1 MNAPE
6 VLGTD
11 PALLATLLRVPPGFE
26 SWENLGISVG
36 AGVGAGVGLGV
47 GLSRCGVEWELDVVV
62 GHCVVA
68 YGHPERPGQDMR
80 PDGVNNLQC

>member
-26 SWENLGISVG
+26 SWENLGISVS
-36 AGVGAGVGLGV
+36 AGVGAGVGLGA
-47 GLSRCGVEWELDVVV
+47 GLSRCGAEWELDVVV
-62 GHCVVA
+62 GHNVLVFEHP
-68 YGHPERPGQDMR
+68 GHPEQDMR